1 MTVEKRSGALAAT
14 GESHRTR
21 QTPRVGGLA
30 ALALAAVLALTACD
44 SGQGASDPAAA
55 PATAANP
62 PTTAPPTSK
71 PPATTKPPGERTP
84 VLSDGKASRSDIRWV
99 QRRLGQIHPDLKE
112 IVGKV
117 DGRMGPQ
124 TRQALCVYR
133 TIMQGLPSSLWKRVS
148 NADLTSLAKTRTLP
162 AFAFHKQTQTRTVA
176 WVTKA
181 CQAVLEV
188 VHGRYR
194 HIMAATTGKP
204 GHETPSG
211 LHRIEWRWP
220 GWHVSRKYPENG
232 DMLDS
237 QYFGPGI
244 ALHGVPSHEVHKQP
258 SSHGCVRLYPA
269 DARILYRDLR
279 VGIPVWVTGT
289 FHFPS

>member
-1 MTVEKRSGALAAT
+1 MTKSLYFSRLHNRKT
-14 GESHRTR
+14 T
-21 QTPRVGGLA
+21 
-30 ALALAAVLALTACD
+30 
-44 SGQGASDPAAA
+44 AA
-55 PATAANP
+55 PATTADP
-62 PTTAPPTSK
+62 PTTAPPTTA
-71 PPATTKPPGERTP
+71 PPTTAAPTTTKPPADKIP
-84 VLSDGKASRSDIRWV
+84 VLSGNKASKSDIRWV
-99 QRRLGQIHPDLKE
+99 QQRLGRVHPDLKRM
-112 IVGKV
+112 VGKA

-133 TIMQGLPSSLWKRVS
+133 TIMQGLPSSLWKPMS
-148 NADLTSLAKTRTLP
+148 KADLTSLGRTRTLP
-162 AFAFHKQTQTRTVA
+162 GFAFDKQAHAKTVA

-181 CQAVLEV
+181 CQTVLEV

-211 LHRIEWRWP
+211 LHKIEWRWP
-220 GWHVSRKYPENG
+220 GWHVSRKYRVNG
-232 DMLDS
+232 QMLDS

-244 ALHGVPSHEVHKQP
+244 ALHGVPSNEVHKEP

-269 DARILYRDLR
+269 DAKILFRDLR
-279 VGIPVWVTGT
+279 VGVPVWVTGR

>member
-1 MTVEKRSGALAAT
+1 VQQHLG
-14 GESHRTR
+14 
-21 QTPRVGGLA
+21 RV
-30 ALALAAVLALTACD
+30 
-44 SGQGASDPAAA
+44 
-55 PATAANP
+55 
-62 PTTAPPTSK
+62 
-71 PPATTKPPGERTP
+71 
-84 VLSDGKASRSDIRWV
+84 
-99 QRRLGQIHPDLKE
+99 HPDLKKM
-112 IVGKV
+112 VGKV

-133 TIMQGLPSSLWKRVS
+133 TIMQGLPSSLWKPIS
-148 NADLTSLAKTRTLP
+148 KADVTSLSRTKTLP
-162 AFAFHKQTQTRTVA
+162 AFAFRRQTHARTVA

-194 HIMAATTGKP
+194 HLMPATTGRP
-204 GHETPSG
+204 GHETPGG

-220 GWHVSRKYPENG
+220 GWHVSTKYPENG
-232 DMLDS
+232 QMLDS

-244 ALHGVPSHEVHKQP
+244 ALHGVPSNEVHKQP

-269 DARILYRDLR
+269 DAQTLYRDLR
-279 VGIPVWVTGT
+279 LGAPVWVTGR

>member
-1 MTVEKRSGALAAT
+1 VDKRSGALATT
-14 GESHRTR
+14 GGSRRTR
-21 QTPRVGGLA
+21 QTPRIGGLA
-30 ALALAAVLALTACD
+30 ALAIAAVLALAACAG
-44 SGQGASDPAAA
+44 SQRASDPTAA
-55 PATAANP
+55 PATSTGPSTRAAP
-62 PTTAPPTSK
+62 TTTAPP
-71 PPATTKPPGERTP
+71 ATTRPPGERIP
-84 VLSDGKASRSDIRWV
+84 ALSHHKASKSDIRWV
-99 QRRLGQIHPDLKE
+99 QQHLGRVHPDLKKM
-112 IVGKV
+112 VGKV

-133 TIMQGLPSSLWKRVS
+133 TIMQGLPSSLWKPIS
-148 NADLTSLAKTRTLP
+148 KADVTSLSRTKTLP
-162 AFAFHKQTQTRTVA
+162 AFAFRRQTHARTVA

-194 HIMAATTGKP
+194 HLMPATTGRP
-204 GHETPSG
+204 GHETPGG

-220 GWHVSRKYPENG
+220 GWHVSTKYPENG
-232 DMLDS
+232 QMLDS

-244 ALHGVPSHEVHKQP
+244 ALHGVPSNEVHKQP

-269 DARILYRDLR
+269 DAQTLYRDLR
-279 VGIPVWVTGT
+279 LGAPVWVTGR

>member
-1 MTVEKRSGALAAT
+1 VDERFCALVQVGKSRGWKRPPRIGLVALAA
-14 GESHRTR
+14 
-21 QTPRVGGLA
+21 
-30 ALALAAVLALTACD
+30 AAVLALAGCGGGRDTA
-44 SGQGASDPAAA
+44 DPSAV
-55 PATAANP
+55 PTTATTGP
-62 PTTAPPTSK
+62 PTTAAPT
-71 PPATTKPPGERTP
+71 TTKPPDERIP
-84 VLSDGKASRSDIRWV
+84 VLSGNKASKHDIRWV
-99 QRRLGQIHPDLKE
+99 QQHLGRVHPDLKRM
-112 IVGKV
+112 VGKA

-133 TIMQGLPSSLWKRVS
+133 TIMQGLPSSLWKPI
-148 NADLTSLAKTRTLP
+148 NKADLKSLSKTKTLP
-162 AFAFHKQTQTRTVA
+162 TFAFAKQTHARTVA
-176 WVTKA
+176 WVSKA

-211 LHRIEWRWP
+211 LHKIEWRWP
-220 GWHVSRKYPENG
+220 GWHVSRKYRENG
-232 DMLDS
+232 QMLDS

-258 SSHGCVRLYPA
+258 SSHGCVRLYPT
-269 DARILYRDLR
+269 DAKILYRDLR
-279 VGIPVWVTGT
+279 VGIPVWVTGK